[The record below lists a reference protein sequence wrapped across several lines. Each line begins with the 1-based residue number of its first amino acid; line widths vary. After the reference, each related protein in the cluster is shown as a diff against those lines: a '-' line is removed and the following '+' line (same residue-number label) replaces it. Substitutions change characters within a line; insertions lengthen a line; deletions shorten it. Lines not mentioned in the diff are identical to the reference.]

1 MKLHLTNVTG
11 AGASQLLL
19 SLLPAIEQN
28 INLKTKKIYL
38 PNKGLLQNYKSING
52 LSEVYVYNRFLPN
65 IVSRLIECMFLS
77 KKFDDQSPLLVL
89 GDIPLRVKCPQT
101 VFVQQ
106 SHLIKPNIFRWKLSY
121 FKYMIARLIF
131 RLNSSRVSSFIV
143 QSNIMKERLETS
155 YPSIKGKVHVV
166 SQPVPNW
173 LLNSGIKRVKRSIND
188 KSNLKLI
195 YPSSD
200 YSHKNHKLL
209 SKINPNGDYPISDL
223 ILTLDKNSN
232 PAPHFPWVKCVGF
245 LSSEELKKIYSIVDG
260 LIFLSIEESYGF
272 PLVEAMFVGIPIICP
287 DLPYARNLCGDK
299 AIYFDSDSPESLMLA
314 IKKLKKMLDS
324 GWWPSWDSQMQSIPS
339 NWKITA
345 AQIIEIILSSS
356 KINNN

>member
-1 MKLHLTNVTG
+1 MRLHLTNVTG

-28 INLKTKKIYL
+28 INLKTNRIYL
-38 PNKGLLQNYKSING
+38 PNKGPLHDYKSING
-52 LSEVYVYNRFLPN
+52 LSEVYIYNRFLPN
-65 IVSRLIECMFLS
+65 IVSRFLECIFLS
-77 KKFDDQSPLLVL
+77 NKFDDLSPLLVL
-89 GDIPLRVKCPQT
+89 GDIPLRVKCSQT

-106 SHLIKPNIFRWKLSY
+106 SHLIKPIIFNWKFSY

-131 RLNSSRVSSFIV
+131 RLNLSRVNAFIV
-143 QSNIMKERLETS
+143 QSNIMKEGLEAS

-166 SQPVPNW
+166 AQPVPIW
-173 LLNSGIKRVKRSIND
+173 LLNSGIKRVARFIND

-195 YPSSD
+195 YPSSG

-209 SKINPNGDYPISDL
+209 SKIIPDLDFPISDI
-223 ILTLDKNSN
+223 ILTLDKHSN
-232 PAPHFPWVKCVGF
+232 PASHFPWIKCVGF
-245 LSSEELKKIYSIVDG
+245 LTSEELKKIYSTVDG
-260 LIFLSIEESYGF
+260 LIFLSKEESYGF

-299 AIYFDSDSPESLMLA
+299 AIYFDPDSPESLMLA
-314 IKKLKKMLDS
+314 IRRLKKMLDR
-324 GWWPSWDSQMQSIPS
+324 GWWPTWDTQMKNIPS

-345 AQIIEIILSSS
+345 AQIIEITLNLN
-356 KINNN
+356 KIT

>member
-28 INLKTKKIYL
+28 IESKTIKIYL
-38 PNKGLLQNYKSING
+38 PNKGPLNNYKSING
-52 LSEVYVYNRFLPN
+52 LSEVYIYNRFLPN
-65 IVSRLIECMFLS
+65 IVSRLLECMIPT
-77 KKFDDQSPLLVL
+77 KKFDDLSPLLVL
-89 GDIPLRVKCPQT
+89 GDIPLRVKCSQT

-106 SHLIKPNIFRWKLSY
+106 SHLIKPIIFNWQLSY
-121 FKYMIARLIF
+121 FKYIIARLIF

-143 QSNIMKERLETS
+143 QSNIMKEGLESS

-166 SQPVPNW
+166 AQPVPSW
-173 LLNSGIKRVKRSIND
+173 LLKSGIKRVERFIND

-195 YPSSD
+195 YPSLG

-209 SKINPNGDYPISDL
+209 SKINPNGQYPISDL

-232 PAPHFPWVKCVGF
+232 PALHLPWVKCVGF
-245 LSSEELKKIYSIVDG
+245 LSPEELKKIYSIVDG
-260 LIFLSIEESYGF
+260 LIFLSKEESYGF

-299 AIYFDSDSPESLMLA
+299 AIYFDPDSPESLIFA

-324 GWWPSWDSQMQSIPS
+324 GWWPSWDNHMKNIPN

-345 AQIIEIILSSS
+345 AQIIEITLNSS
-356 KINNN
+356 KIRKF